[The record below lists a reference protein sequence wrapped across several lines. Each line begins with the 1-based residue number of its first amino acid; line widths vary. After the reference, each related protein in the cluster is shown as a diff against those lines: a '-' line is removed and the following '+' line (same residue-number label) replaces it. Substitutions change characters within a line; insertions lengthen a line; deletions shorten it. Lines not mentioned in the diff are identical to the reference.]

1 MFAPSTPDPRALE
14 TTPNFP
20 GDLTIERA
28 ARAPA
33 KSFTIQSACWSG
45 LKHRAAHI
53 RVSGMNFPVDLTGA
67 ARILSVARIFLCYFF
82 AYHAEVRQIR
92 HPKRS
97 CDGDVRGV
105 TPGGHQY
112 TAIAGVVMTRV
123 ESPPT
128 IFEVHFKPRAEV
140 HGRRGGRH
148 TDIA

>member
-1 MFAPSTPDPRALE
+1 MFAPSTPDSRALE

-20 GDLTIERA
+20 GDLTIERT

-33 KSFTIQSACWSG
+33 KPFTIQSACWSR
-45 LKHRAAHI
+45 LKLP
-53 RVSGMNFPVDLTGA
+53 SGVNFPLDLTGA
-67 ARILSVARIFLCYFF
+67 ARILRVAGIFLCNFF
-82 AYHAEVRQIR
+82 AYHAEVRQVR

-97 CDGDVRGV
+97 RDGNVRGV
-105 TPGGHQY
+105 TPGGHQH

-123 ESPPT
+123 EGPPT

-140 HGRRGGRH
+140 HGGWGGWH